1 MDVQGGYIKARECG
15 DRREDA
21 VRRLLVPQTAC
32 VSVGVCAKG
41 GGGVVFLTATCSNH
55 VLVCC

>member
-1 MDVQGGYIKARECG
+1 MFWKNMDVQGGDIKARECG

-41 GGGVVFLTATCSNH
+41 GGG
-55 VLVCC
+55 